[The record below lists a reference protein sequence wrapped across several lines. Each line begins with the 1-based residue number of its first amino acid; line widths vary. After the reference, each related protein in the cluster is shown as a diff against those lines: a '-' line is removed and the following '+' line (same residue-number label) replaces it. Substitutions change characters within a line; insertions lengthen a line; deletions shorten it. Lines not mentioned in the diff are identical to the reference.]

1 MELAD
6 FRSTTAFSCS
16 KALKKPSSLQRLTTV
31 KFRPPPSSYHH
42 LRFVITSSAS
52 IPNIFCTS
60 PAVATDSISAS
71 SVNASCNTS
80 SLSTN
85 YAYSSPQ
92 NEHQKKKS
100 TVDGVVDVDSAREFE
115 FPNNPG
121 VFGSDDTDSWKW
133 RLTALL
139 HSEDK
144 QELVSKEKKDRRDYD
159 QIASLASKLGLHS
172 RLYAKVVV
180 VSKVPLP
187 NYRFDLDDKRPQR
200 EVILSPGLH
209 GRVDD
214 HLGTYLSQKTK
225 IMNGSQD
232 NMFPTAIIND
242 SVANNGPFEQK
253 DSFPKQK
260 AVSDN
265 ALWRRSMKLSMEQ
278 QAWQKSSEGQKML
291 EFRRSLP
298 AYKEKDAIVNSISKN
313 QVVIIS
319 GETGCGKTTQVPQ
332 IILESEINSIRGAT
346 CSIICTQPRRISAMS
361 ISERVATERGEKLGE
376 NVGYK
381 VRLEGVKGRNT
392 RLLFCTSGI
401 LLRRLL
407 VDRDLKDVTH
417 VIMDEVH
424 ERGIDEDFLLTVM
437 KELLPFRPELRLV
450 LMSATI
456 NAEIFSSYFNGAPVI
471 QIPGVTHPVDTY
483 FLENILESTRYRLT
497 ADNQI
502 DDYGQVWK
510 FNKQIPNKRKS
521 QIASA
526 VEEALVSADFSE
538 YSQQTQDS
546 LLCWNPDSINF
557 NLIEYLLCN
566 LCEKDKPGAILVFMT
581 GWDDIS
587 ALKEKLQAHSVL
599 GDPNKVLLLTC
610 HGSMSSAEQ
619 RLIFEKVDGG
629 VRKIVLATNIAETS
643 ITIDDL
649 VFVIDCGKAK
659 EASYDALNN
668 TPCLLPSWISKVS
681 AKQRRGRSGR
691 AQPGECYHL
700 YPRCVF
706 DAFADYQLPKILRT
720 PLQSLCL
727 QIKSLNLGSISGFL
741 SRVLQSPESLAVQ
754 NAIDYLKLIGALDE
768 NENLTVL
775 GGYLAMLPMEPKHGK
790 MLVMGAIL
798 NCLDPI
804 LTIVAG
810 LSVRDPFVS
819 PLEMKELADA
829 AKAQFSHGF
838 SDHLALVRAYNGW
851 KVAERK
857 LAGYKYCWKNFLSP
871 QSMKAI
877 DSFRREFQSV
887 LKNIRLIDKN
897 ASSYNTYSHDENVVR
912 AVICSGL
919 YPGICSV
926 VHKDNSLS
934 LKTMEDGQVFLHSKS
949 VNAHDSRVP
958 YPWLVF
964 NKKVKVNSVHLQDS
978 TAVSDSILFLFGGSI
993 SIGDAQEGHMKM
1005 LGGYLEFFMEPAV
1018 AIMYQ
1023 TIKRELDELI
1033 QSKLINPKLNLQA
1046 HHKLLSAIQ
1055 LLLSGD
1061 QCSGRF
1067 VFNHQVIRSD
1077 SIPSIASPPPP
1088 PPPLVSGSESGPGGD
1103 NSKSQLQT
1111 LLARAGYGTPIY
1123 RTNLSN
1129 NQFMAVCEFNGLLI
1143 SGGPHNSKKQAEKD
1157 AASKAL
1163 EWLLGGNPVT
1173 RETINNISMIMKKS
1187 NKNHS

>member
-1 MELAD
+1 MELGSLHL
-6 FRSTTAFSCS
+6 STDFSCP
-16 KALKKPSSLQRLTTV
+16 KTLRTTSSLHRLTTV
-31 KFRPPPSSYHH
+31 KFRPPSSHRYHH
-42 LRFVITSSAS
+42 RRFVITSSAS
-52 IPNIFCTS
+52 VPNISSTS
-60 PAVATDSISAS
+60 TGVAVHNLNNST
-71 SVNASCNTS
+71 VNVNSSCNTS
-80 SLSTN
+80 SLSTI
-85 YAYSSPQ
+85 YD
-92 NEHQKKKS
+92 HQKKIS
-100 TVDGVVDVDSAREFE
+100 TVDDAGGVDYVPEFE
-115 FPNNPG
+115 FSVNHG
-121 VFGSDDTDSWKW
+121 AFGSDVVDSWKW
-133 RLTALL
+133 KLTSLL
-139 HSEDK
+139 HSNDK
-144 QELVSKEKKDRRDYD
+144 QELVLKEKKDRRDYD
-159 QIASLASKLGLHS
+159 QIASLASELGLYS

-187 NYRFDLDDKRPQR
+187 NYRFELDDKRPQR

-209 GRVDD
+209 RRVDD
-214 HLGTYLSQKTK
+214 HLEKYLSQKPK
-225 IMNGSQD
+225 SIDGSQD
-232 NMFPTAIIND
+232 NMFPTEIVNNNI
-242 SVANNGPFEQK
+242 ANTGPFEQK
-253 DSFPKQK
+253 ESLPKNK
-260 AVSDN
+260 AVSDDT
-265 ALWRRSMKLSMEQ
+265 LFRRSMQLSMEQ

-298 AYKEKDAIVNSISKN
+298 AYKEKDAILNSISKN

-332 IILESEINSIRGAT
+332 FILESEINSMRGAT

-361 ISERVATERGEKLGE
+361 VSERIAIERGEKLGE

-381 VRLEGVKGRNT
+381 VRLEGMKGKNT
-392 RLLFCTSGI
+392 RLLFCTSGV

-407 VDRDLKDVTH
+407 VDRDLKGVTH

-437 KELLPFRPELRLV
+437 KELLPCRPELRLV

-471 QIPGVTHPVDTY
+471 QIPGITHPVRTY
-483 FLENILESTRYRLT
+483 FLENILESTGYRLT

-510 FNKQIPNKRKS
+510 LNKQTSNKRKS
-521 QIASA
+521 HIASS
-526 VEEALVSADFSE
+526 VEEALGSADYSE

-546 LLCWNPDSINF
+546 LLCWNPNCINF

-566 LCEKDKPGAILVFMT
+566 ICENGKPGGILVFMT
-581 GWDDIS
+581 GWDDIIS
-587 ALKEKLQAHSVL
+587 LKEKLQAHSVL
-599 GDPNKVLLLTC
+599 GDPNRVLLLTC
-610 HGSMSSAEQ
+610 HGSMSSSEQ
-619 RLIFEKVDGG
+619 RLIFEKVDDG

-691 AQPGECYHL
+691 VQPGECYHL
-700 YPRCVF
+700 YPQCVY
-706 DAFADYQLPKILRT
+706 DSFADFQLPKILRT

-741 SRVLQSPESLAVQ
+741 SRALQSPDSLAVQ
-754 NAIDYLKLIGALDE
+754 NAVEYLKLIGALDE
-768 NENLTVL
+768 KENLTIL

-790 MLVMGAIL
+790 MLVMGAFL

-810 LSVRDPFVS
+810 LTVRDPFLA
-819 PLEMKELADA
+819 PLEIKELAQA

-857 LAGYKYCWKNFLSP
+857 RIGHKYCWKNFLSP

-877 DSFRREFQSV
+877 DSLRREFQSV
-887 LKNIRLIDKN
+887 LKSIRLIDNK
-897 ASSYNTYSHDENVVR
+897 ASSYNTYSYDENLVR

-919 YPGICSV
+919 YPGVCSV

-934 LKTMEDGQVFLHSKS
+934 LKTMEDGQVSLHSKS
-949 VNAHDSRVP
+949 VNARDFKIP

-964 NKKVKVNSVHLQDS
+964 NKKVKVNSVYLQDS
-978 TAVSDSILFLFGGSI
+978 TAVSDSTLLLFGGSI
-993 SIGDAQEGHMKM
+993 SIGDVQEGHMKM
-1005 LGGYLEFFMEPAV
+1005 LGGYFEFFMEPAI
-1018 AIMYQ
+1018 AITYR
-1023 TIKRELDELI
+1023 TLKRELDELF
-1033 QSKLINPKLNLQA
+1033 QTKLMNPKMNLQA
-1046 HHKLLSAIQ
+1046 HHELLSAIQ

-1067 VFNHQVIRSD
+1067 VYNHQVIRSN
-1077 SIPSIASPPPP
+1077 SVPSIASPPL
-1088 PPPLVSGSESGPGGD
+1088 PPPLVSATESGPGGD

-1111 LLARAGYGTPIY
+1111 LLARAGYSTPIY
-1123 RTNLSN
+1123 KTNLSN
-1129 NQFMAVCEFNGLLI
+1129 NQFMAVCEFNGVQI
-1143 SGGPHNSKKQAEKD
+1143 MGRPCNNKKQAEKD

-1163 EWLLGGNPVT
+1163 DWLLGGNVVT
-1173 RETINNISMIMKKS
+1173 RETIDIISMVLKKS
-1187 NKNHS
+1187 KSNQN